1 MRCLYCGKELALL
14 KRLTGGAEFCSDAH
28 RKSYQSEYND
38 LALSRLLQAKQPTP
52 PPAKRSAKT
61 EPAPEPGSAVAVA
74 DIETLPA
81 PPEPQPAEIIAAMW
95 GPVIEQPVAAVP
107 ELAPITGAEPQM
119 DSTLTPALPTRNLDT
134 QQLAQEYGLLWA
146 NPVTWTPP
154 LHSGAG
160 SFQTKQRALEVRDF
174 SRGKISPA
182 PPKRRTLDAAHN
194 EFSNSVGDA
203 MEISNQPRP
212 PAAPPQIWQAGPLAH
227 ASVEVAMGALGVVDF
242 SAMGFEREVTQ
253 QDATVD
259 APRVQAPPPPRV
271 VEPVAVTP
279 VPTPVVEVSVPR
291 VSAPAEP
298 VTRPLPVTLHGIGAA
313 APATP
318 TATASAIATSFE
330 PKTPGSS
337 TLPLRPMMVL
347 GPAAPKPVA
356 VQSEPAAPKP
366 EATAPKVVETPV
378 PAVRVLRSSGKKR
391 SDVRVIPAAPAPKPS
406 SEAPVP
412 VAAAAPP
419 PPAPEAP
426 KPVAEPVA
434 VQPVA
439 VAPPAAIEE
448 TAPLAVPPPTSR
460 TSSSARSTLVPAD
473 TLPAREE
480 EVDLKLPELHLQ
492 EMQQGMW
499 ARMPAAVKM
508 VAAAAIVLSIVGF
521 AYFALNSNTASAT
534 SVSKAPA
541 YKLGQQI
548 NSGGWIEDWAP
559 ADPLRRVT
567 LLRGSQPFSDYR
579 IELSAQIQKKAVGW
593 MYRGINPKN
602 YYVAKL
608 EKLSSG
614 IEPVVALVRYAVIDG
629 KNEGRVETLLPMKVR
644 VDTLYKVRFDAVG
657 PNFTVWVQGQ
667 QVAQWRDTRLGSG
680 GLGLYAEGD
689 EAAVIQGN
697 VDVFELTSG
706 K

>member
-38 LALSRLLQAKQPTP
+38 LALSRLLQAKQPAAP
-52 PPAKRSAKT
+52 PEQRSAKT
-61 EPAPEPGSAVAVA
+61 ERAAAPAAVEAPSAVAVA

-107 ELAPITGAEPQM
+107 EPAPITGTEPQM
-119 DSTLTPALPTRNLDT
+119 ESLLAPELPTRNVDI
-134 QQLAQEYGLLWA
+134 QKLAHEYGLLWA
-146 NPVTWTPP
+146 NPATWTPP
-154 LHSGAG
+154 VQSGAK
-160 SFQTKQRALEVRDF
+160 SLQPKQHTLEMREF
-174 SRGKISPA
+174 SRGNVSPV
-182 PPKRRTLDAAHN
+182 PPTRRTQDAAQH

-212 PAAPPQIWQAGPLAH
+212 PAAPPQIWQAAPQAH
-227 ASVEVAMGALGVVDF
+227 PAIEIAMGALGVADF
-242 SAMGFEREVTQ
+242 SAMGFDREAKQ

-259 APRVQAPPPPRV
+259 APRVQAPPKPRS

-279 VPTPVVEVSVPR
+279 VQTPVVEVSAPH
-291 VSAPAEP
+291 VSAPTEP
-298 VTRPLPVTLHGIGAA
+298 VKQPLPVTLHGIGASAPA
-313 APATP
+313 APAV
-318 TATASAIATSFE
+318 TAPAIATSFE
-330 PKTPGSS
+330 PKTPTSNA
-337 TLPLRPMMVL
+337 LPLRPMMVL
-347 GPAAPKPVA
+347 GPAAP
-356 VQSEPAAPKP
+356 QTAAPKP
-366 EATAPKVVETPV
+366 EPVAPKVVETPV
-378 PAVRVLRSSGKKR
+378 PAVRVLRPSGKKR
-391 SDVRVIPAAPAPKPS
+391 NDVRVIPASSPKPV
-406 SEAPVP
+406 EVAPTP
-412 VAAAAPP
+412 VAAATPP
-419 PPAPEAP
+419 PLPAPVQVEP

-434 VQPVA
+434 V
-439 VAPPAAIEE
+439 APPAVIEE
-448 TAPLAVPPPTSR
+448 PAPLAVPPPTSR
-460 TSSSARSTLVPAD
+460 GASSKRSTLVPAD
-473 TLPAREE
+473 PLPAREP

-499 ARMPAAVKM
+499 ARMPAVVKI
-508 VAAAAIVLSIVGF
+508 AAAAVIVLSMVGF
-521 AYFALNSNTASAT
+521 AYFAFNSNTASAT
-534 SVSKAPA
+534 TVSKAPA

-579 IELSAQIQKKAVGW
+579 IELSAQIQKKAIGW

-608 EKLSSG
+608 EKLTSG

-629 KNEGRVETLLPMKVR
+629 KNEGRVETVLPMKVR
-644 VDTLYKVRFDAVG
+644 VDTMYKVRFDAVG

-689 EAAVIQGN
+689 EAALIQGN